1 MEQRIESTDSFVH
14 ASRIENSKYAS
25 DLIKTSTSLQIQWD
39 KLENIKNEIYDKF
52 YEELDKFK
60 KLVDSTNRVFHHQE
74 SEYNIIKQRFT
85 QLAEYIKD
93 LKI

>member
-60 KLVDSTNRVFHHQE
+60 ISRFN
-74 SEYNIIKQRFT
+74 KQSFSSSR
-85 QLAEYIKD
+85 K
-93 LKI
+93 